1 MSLPGRQ
8 RRWASL
14 VLAAAIGA
22 LTAAGCAGDDSVD
35 PGPPASATRDTP
47 VPGGTPAPTAPA
59 PPVRERGYRAVE
71 AIPRASFPL
80 MLAMIPI
87 PGDGSHAA
95 VVTKDGMIYRVNV
108 DGDSEEP
115 SVFLDLRGQLKK
127 DLANEEGLLGL
138 AFAPDYESSAR
149 LYVNYTAGEPRRTIV
164 SRFIANGDVVDRSS
178 ERVLLAIED
187 PFGNHNGGALVFGPD
202 GMLYISLGDG
212 GSQGDPLGNG
222 QSTTDLFASILR
234 IDVSGEAYTVPPD
247 NPFVAGGGAG
257 EVWAYGLRNPWR
269 ISFDRATG
277 DLWAADVG
285 GGRWEEIDLIVRG
298 GNYGWSITEGPDCYN
313 ADECDRDELQAPRA
327 WYGHDEG
334 CSVTGGYVY
343 RGAAMPELDGWYI
356 YGDYCSGRVWGFDA
370 DTVTS
375 EPVVLLD
382 TEKAI
387 SSFAEDIAGE
397 LYLVTFDEAIYR
409 LERAE

>member
-1 MSLPGRQ
+1 MRPQVAMLLGVVVFAGS
-8 RRWASL
+8 A
-14 VLAAAIGA
+14 LATAGCDGGDSIDPAPSA
-22 LTAAGCAGDDSVD
+22 TATLATPAAG
-35 PGPPASATRDTP
+35 R
-47 VPGGTPAPTAPA
+47 TPAGTAPA
-59 PPVRERGYRAVE
+59 PAVRERGYRATE
-71 AIPRASFPL
+71 TIPQANFPL

-87 PGDGSHAA
+87 PGDASHAA

-108 DGDSEEP
+108 DDDSEEP
-115 SVFLDLRGQLKK
+115 SVFLDLRGQLKD

-138 AFAPDYESSAR
+138 AFAPDYESTAR

-164 SRFIANGDVVDRSS
+164 SRFISKGDAADPSS
-178 ERVLLAIED
+178 EQILLEIED
-187 PFGNHNGGALVFGPD
+187 PFSNHNGGALVFGPD
-202 GMLYISLGDG
+202 DMLYISLGDG

-222 QSTTDLFASILR
+222 QNTEDLFASILR
-234 IDVSGEAYTVPPD
+234 IDVRGDAYIVPPD
-247 NPFVAGGGAG
+247 NPFAAGGGAG

-269 ISFDRATG
+269 MSFDRETG
-277 DLWAADVG
+277 DLWAGDVG
-285 GGRWEEIDLIVRG
+285 GAEWEEIDLIVRG
-298 GNYGWSITEGPDCYN
+298 GNYGWSVTEGPDCFN
-313 ADECDRDELQAPRA
+313 ADECDRTGLQAPRM

-356 YGDYCSGRVWGFDA
+356 YGDYCSGRVWGFDTA
-370 DTVTS
+370 AATA

-382 TEKAI
+382 SGKPI

-397 LYLVTFDEAIYR
+397 LYLVSFDEAIYR